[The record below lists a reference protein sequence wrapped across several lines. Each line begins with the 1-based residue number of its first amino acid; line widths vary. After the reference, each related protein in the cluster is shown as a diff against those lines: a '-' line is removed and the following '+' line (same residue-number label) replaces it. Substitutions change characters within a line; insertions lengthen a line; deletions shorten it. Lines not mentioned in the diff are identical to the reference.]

1 MLEGFEDRIRIRIAA
16 QAGRVAQVEVLSTRK
31 VRACRILEGRELS
44 DAVECVPRL
53 FSVCG
58 TAQLLAA
65 RTACEQAVGYVPDP
79 GVPARRRVRLLAET
93 LREHCRT
100 VMVDW
105 SALLGETPQVVDFI
119 AVQQALQDLQRHP
132 MQESAREAT
141 LQPAVTK
148 LRKAVYEPLVLEA
161 LPLADEDRLRAWAG
175 AGRSPAARLFRW
187 VLETGI
193 ADFGR
198 SDVEVL
204 PVFGPSDLS
213 AVLSADEDGE
223 FVARPSW
230 QGRVYETGPL
240 ARMRHYPLVAELF
253 ERYGNGLLTRLAAR
267 LVELLELPERIMAE
281 LPSLPDTLQDME
293 PSALDMANGTGVGL
307 AVVEAARGRLV
318 HRVEAVAGKVARYQI
333 LAPTEWNFH
342 PDGAL
347 VRGLL
352 GARVEDAAIFRRHAS
367 LLVAALDP
375 CVGYEVTV
383 Q

>member
-1 MLEGFEDRIRIRIAA
+1 MFKGLEDRIHIRIAA

-31 VRACRILEGRELS
+31 VRASRILAGRELS
-44 DAVECVPRL
+44 DAVDCVPRL
-53 FSVCG
+53 FSVCR

-65 RTACEQAVGYVPDP
+65 QTACEQAVGYVPSP
-79 GVPARRRVRLLAET
+79 GVRLLRRVRLLAET
-93 LREHCRT
+93 LQEHCRT

-105 SALLGETPQVVDFI
+105 PTMLGETPRAVDFI
-119 AVQQALQDLQRHP
+119 SVHQTLQDLQRHLT
-132 MQESAREAT
+132 QEPAMGAT
-141 LQPAVTK
+141 LEAAVTK
-148 LRKAVYEPLVLEA
+148 LRKAVYGPLAMEA
-161 LPLADEDRLRAWAG
+161 LPLVDEVRLRAWAE
-175 AGRSPAARLFRW
+175 AGCSPAARLFRW

-193 ADFGR
+193 ADFGS

-204 PVFGPSDLS
+204 PALGPSDLS

-230 QGRVYETGPL
+230 QGCVHETGPL
-240 ARMRHYPLVAELF
+240 ARMRHYPLVTALF

-267 LVELLELPERIMAE
+267 LVELLELPEHIMAE
-281 LPSLPDTLQDME
+281 LLHLPGALQGIE
-293 PSALDMANGTGVGL
+293 PSTLDMANGTGIGL
-307 AVVEAARGRLV
+307 GVVEAARGRLV
-318 HRVEAVAGKVARYQI
+318 HRVEAVEGKVVRYQI

-352 GARVEDAAIFRRHAS
+352 DARVEDATVFLRHAS

-375 CVGYEVTV
+375 CVAYEVTV
-383 Q
+383 H

>member
-1 MLEGFEDRIRIRIAA
+1 MLNGLEDRIHIRIAA
-16 QAGRVAQVEVLSTRK
+16 QRGRVAQVEVLSTRK
-31 VRACRILEGRELS
+31 VQACRILEGRELN
-44 DAVECVPRL
+44 DAVDCVPRL
-53 FSVCG
+53 FSVCR

-65 RTACEQAVGYVPDP
+65 QTACEQAVGYIPSS
-79 GVPARRRVRLLAET
+79 GVRALRNVRLLAET

-100 VMVDW
+100 VMVEWPAILD
-105 SALLGETPQVVDFI
+105 ETPRAVDFI
-119 AVQQALQDLQRHP
+119 SVQQALQDLQRHLTP
-132 MQESAREAT
+132 EPAIGAT
-141 LQPAVTK
+141 LEAAVTR
-148 LRKAVYEPLVLEA
+148 LRKAVHEPLAMEVF
-161 LPLADEDRLRAWAG
+161 PLADEVGLRAWAE

-187 VLETGI
+187 ALETGI

-204 PVFGPSDLS
+204 PVLGPSDLS

-223 FVARPSW
+223 FIARPSW

-240 ARMRHYPLVAELF
+240 ARMRDYPLVAELF
-253 ERYGNGLLTRLAAR
+253 ERYGNGLLTRLAGR
-267 LVELLELPERIMAE
+267 FVELLELPEHIMPE
-281 LPSLPDTLQDME
+281 LRNLPGTLQGME
-293 PSALDMANGTGVGL
+293 PSALDMADGTGVGL

-375 CVGYEVTV
+375 CVAYEVKV